1 MKYCHGFVAGHID
14 FVKDPEA
21 APRSAFIDR
30 TGTELDFPVLKV
42 SVPSMADASMLIW
55 KEMFHMGRE
64 NTWARFSARTFLP
77 VALGPTRSKFCP
89 HKRAERASSQ
99 TSLPKKENGAWAHGP
114 YPLLL
119 QETCR
124 DRLQGL

>member
-14 FVKDPEA
+14 FVKNAEA

-64 NTWARFSARTFLP
+64 I
-77 VALGPTRSKFCP
+77 LGPDFQQ
-89 HKRAERASSQ
+89 ERFARCLGAYKEQ
-99 TSLPKKENGAWAHGP
+99 ILP
-114 YPLLL
+114 
-119 QETCR
+119 T
-124 DRLQGL
+124 